1 MRLPGVIPHKVR
13 LYLLVK
19 QLNIMVAR
27 SKTQATVPLSMTK
40 KKKKKKSTTT
50 KRSDSQSSGQASSS
64 IGESGT
70 CSPSVTEG
78 MGSIS
83 VDQGNDVASVTQGSI
98 KTDRSLETIALGTM
112 LALDI
117 AIGTSCVVYGALVHL
132 TPVMATMI
140 SYGSVL
146 ILGAFTGAL
155 GVYTGSCSQRG
166 LQVSAMVGFLVT
178 LLDIGAL
185 ITTLLLWDTF
195 IVFLNE
201 NYDHLLLSEY
211 SVMRIQGMKILFVVI
226 FAVLALLE
234 FIR

>member
-1 MRLPGVIPHKVR
+1 
-13 LYLLVK
+13 
-19 QLNIMVAR
+19 MVAS
-27 SKTQATVPLSMTK
+27 SKTQPVVSLPTTK
-40 KKKKKKSTTT
+40 KKEKKSTTT
-50 KRSDSQSSGQASSS
+50 KRSADNQRSTSQSS

-83 VDQGNDVASVTQGSI
+83 LDQGQRDVASVTQGSAG
-98 KTDRSLETIALGTM
+98 KCRQRNRIALGTM
-112 LALDI
+112 LAIDI
-117 AIGTSCVVYGALVHL
+117 AIGTSCVVYGALVRL
-132 TPVMATMI
+132 TPVMAAMI

-146 ILGAFTGAL
+146 ILGALAGVL

-166 LQVSAMVGFLVT
+166 LQASAMVGFLIT

-201 NYDHLLLSEY
+201 NYDHLLLSED
-211 SVMRIQGMKILFVVI
+211 SITRIQGMKVPLVVI

>member
-1 MRLPGVIPHKVR
+1 
-13 LYLLVK
+13 
-19 QLNIMVAR
+19 MVAS
-27 SKTQATVPLSMTK
+27 SKTQSVVPLSMTK
-40 KKKKKKSTTT
+40 KKKKKSTTT
-50 KRSDSQSSGQASSS
+50 KQSDGQSS

-83 VDQGNDVASVTQGSI
+83 VDQGQCNLASATQGSAGKCRQWDKI
-98 KTDRSLETIALGTM
+98 VLGTM
-112 LALDI
+112 LGLDI
-117 AIGTSCVVYGALVHL
+117 AIGTSCVVYGALVQL

-146 ILGAFTGAL
+146 VLGAFAGAL

-166 LQVSAMVGFLVT
+166 LQASAMVGFLVT

-201 NYDHLLLSEY
+201 NYDQLLLSED
-211 SVMRIQGMKILFVVI
+211 SITRIQGMKIPLVVI
-226 FAVLALLE
+226 FAALALLE

>member
-1 MRLPGVIPHKVR
+1 
-13 LYLLVK
+13 
-19 QLNIMVAR
+19 MVAR
-27 SKTQATVPLSMTK
+27 SKTQATVPLSMK

-83 VDQGNDVASVTQGSI
+83 FDQGQRDVASVTQGSI
-98 KTDRSLETIALGTM
+98 KTFRSLETIALGTM

-166 LQVSAMVGFLVT
+166 LQASAMVGFLVT

-185 ITTLLLWDTF
+185 ITTLLLWDKF

-201 NYDHLLLSEY
+201 NYDHLLLSED
-211 SVMRIQGMKILFVVI
+211 SVTTIQDLKILFVVT

>member
-1 MRLPGVIPHKVR
+1 
-13 LYLLVK
+13 
-19 QLNIMVAR
+19 MVAS
-27 SKTQATVPLSMTK
+27 SKTQSVVPLSMT

-50 KRSDSQSSGQASSS
+50 KRSDNQSTGQSS

-83 VDQGNDVASVTQGSI
+83 IDQEQRDVASVTQGSAG
-98 KTDRSLETIALGTM
+98 KCRQWDNIALGTM

-146 ILGAFTGAL
+146 ILGAFAGAL

-166 LQVSAMVGFLVT
+166 LQASAMVGFLVT

-201 NYDHLLLSEY
+201 NCDHLLLSED
-211 SVMRIQGMKILFVVI
+211 SITTIQGMKIPLVVI

>member
-1 MRLPGVIPHKVR
+1 M
-13 LYLLVK
+13 K

-50 KRSDSQSSGQASSS
+50 KQSDSQSSGQASSS

-83 VDQGNDVASVTQGSI
+83 FDQGQRDVASVTQGSI

-146 ILGAFTGAL
+146 ILGAFTGTL

-166 LQVSAMVGFLVT
+166 LQASAMVGFLVT

-185 ITTLLLWDTF
+185 ITTLLLWDKF
-195 IVFLNE
+195 IVFLDE
-201 NYDHLLLSEY
+201 NYDHLLLSED
-211 SVMRIQGMKILFVVI
+211 SITRIQGMKISLVVI